1 MLNKNTKKL
10 LVAAFT
16 LTGTIIGAGILGLPY
31 VFAKSGFLAGLF
43 WLFFLF
49 GVILYISLSI
59 GEIALRTREKKM
71 LSGYAE
77 KYLGKPAKT
86 ITSFAV
92 IFGIYSALLAYLIAE
107 GQSLSN
113 LFFGNS
119 NYAVYFGL
127 AFWIILTALVY
138 QGLNKLKHVASFG
151 VSGVIALILFLFVFL
166 SPKINWQNIQLT
178 NVSGISPANFFFPFG
193 VILFALLGFI
203 SIPELERELKNE
215 KKLLKKAILIGTA
228 IPVILYLFFIIT
240 FVGVSGT
247 NVNEIATLSL
257 GGFIG
262 KILILLGVFTMTTSY
277 FVLSFVLKDTFLFD
291 LKIKKGLFVLVS
303 LVPLAVYLLVS
314 FFNLAGFV
322 KVISLGGSISGGIT
336 AIMVLIIN
344 KIAKKKGNEKP
355 AYSIFSNWALIVL
368 LSFIFI
374 FGIVLETLY
383 FLK

>member
-1 MLNKNTKKL
+1 MIHKNTKKL
-10 LVAAFT
+10 LVASFT
-16 LTGTIIGAGILGLPY
+16 LTGTILGAGILGLPY

-49 GVILYISLSI
+49 GVILYVSFSI

-119 NYAVYFGL
+119 NYAFYFGL
-127 AFWIILTALVY
+127 AFWIILTSLVY
-138 QGLNKLKHVASFG
+138 EGLNKLKHVASFG
-151 VSGVIALILFLFVFL
+151 VSGIITLILFLFVFL
-166 SPKINWQNIQLT
+166 SPKINWQNIQLAG
-178 NVSGISPANFFFPFG
+178 VSGSATNFFFPFG
-193 VILFALLGFI
+193 VILFSLLGFI

-215 KKLLKKAILIGTA
+215 KKLLKKAIAIGTI
-228 IPVILYLFFIIT
+228 IPVILYLFFVIT
-240 FVGVSGT
+240 FVGVSGN
-247 NVNEIATLSL
+247 NVNEIATLSFL
-257 GGFIG
+257 GFIG
-262 KILILLGVFTMTTSY
+262 KAMILLGIFTMTTSY

-291 LKIKKGLFVLVS
+291 LNLKKGLFILVS
-303 LVPLAVYLLVS
+303 LIPLVIYALVS
-314 FFNLAGFV
+314 FFDLAGFV

-336 AIMVLIIN
+336 AIIVLIIN
-344 KIAKKKGNEKP
+344 KIAKKKGNDKP
-355 AYSIFSNWALIVL
+355 DYSIFSNWVLIIL
-368 LSFIFI
+368 LSLIFLL
-374 FGIVLETLY
+374 GIVSEIFY